1 MKRRIVS
8 VVIAL
13 AMVFSMAA
21 VSFADTAKAKV
32 TLDVTSGGTD
42 ISVVAYDNYVVKATI
57 DGDGTV
63 NKNEVTATLTMTDVA
78 GLGIEGTR
86 SETFTLTT
94 GLGDSVTSIA
104 NYVGALTEFDGVR
117 VEATVNGKAFAYDV
131 TGSYDAGEW
140 VATPD
145 SADAVRSAWQEL
157 TAHVVTNTGADDSN
171 IAIKKGTTI
180 TVGKEV
186 LTFVKDLTVQDLN
199 AQGDDMTGQVLDAVA
214 FSEDGDG
221 SYTIYLPEGSA
232 LQVGASSATLAVGA
246 KIKFGGVDLSN
257 ISFKEIKQY
266 ANDGDAEAMVIEA
279 LSLLNGGIAAVNET
293 ETVTVDITT
302 DCYKNDAV
310 ECPCD
315 NDCCEGCDPVEE
327 PTVPPTDPTNPTNPT
342 NPTEPGKQP
351 VQTDDTTPVGVMGA
365 LALAAVVAM
374 AGVVLTRKRATSKQ
388 ID

>member
-1 MKRRIVS
+1 MKRRILS

-63 NKNEVTATLTMTDVA
+63 NKNEVTAKLTMTDVA
-78 GLGIEGTR
+78 GLGVEGTR

-94 GLGDSVTSIA
+94 GLGASVTSIA

-117 VEATVNGKAFAYDV
+117 VEAKVNGKAFAYDV
-131 TGSYDAGEW
+131 TGSYEAGEW

-145 SADAVRSAWQEL
+145 SADAVRAAWQEL
-157 TAHVVTNTGADDSN
+157 TAHVATNTGAADSN

-186 LTFVKDLTVQDLN
+186 LTFEKDLTVQDLN
-199 AQGDDMTGQVLDAVA
+199 AQGDDMTGKVLEAVA

-221 SYTIYLPEGSA
+221 SYTVYLPKGSA
-232 LQVGASSATLAVGA
+232 LQVGASTATLAVGTT
-246 KIKFGGVDLSN
+246 IEFGGVDLSN

-266 ANDGDAEAMVIEA
+266 ANDRDAEAMVIEA

-293 ETVTVDITT
+293 DTVTVDITT
-302 DCYKNDAV
+302 DCYENDAV
-310 ECPCD
+310 NCPCD
-315 NDCCEGCDPVEE
+315 NDCCEGCDPTQEE
-327 PTVPPTDPTNPTNPT
+327 PIVPPTDPTNPTNPT
-342 NPTEPGKQP
+342 NPSAPGTP
-351 VQTDDTTPVGVMGA
+351 QTDDTTPVGAMGA

-374 AGVVLTRKRATSKQ
+374 AGVVLTRKRATNK
-388 ID
+388 